1 MDLKEKLNQVINK
14 FQINIEK
21 MDTEDDVKEQ
31 IEQLQSKLDVLLEEN
46 RRENR
51 DEAIRI
57 NKGSTMSEVIQ
68 NLEVDRSN
76 WGCARTGFIYNQ
88 KAPNRDESNELVEV
102 GSDWRIRQNDLVAIE
117 ERKASLRETLRSLN
131 NRIMLE
137 KGQL

>member
-1 MDLKEKLNQVINK
+1 MDLKKRVNQVIK
-14 FQINIEK
+14 QFQIDIET
-21 MDTEDDVKEQ
+21 MNEDDVKEQ

-51 DEAIRI
+51 DETIRI
-57 NKGSTMSEVIQ
+57 NKGSTMSEAIQ

-88 KAPNRDESNELVEV
+88 KAPNRDESNELVEI
-102 GSDWRIRQNDLVAIE
+102 GSDWRIRQGDLEAIE
-117 ERKASLRETLRSLN
+117 QRRASLRESLKSLN
-131 NRIMLE
+131 SRIVLE